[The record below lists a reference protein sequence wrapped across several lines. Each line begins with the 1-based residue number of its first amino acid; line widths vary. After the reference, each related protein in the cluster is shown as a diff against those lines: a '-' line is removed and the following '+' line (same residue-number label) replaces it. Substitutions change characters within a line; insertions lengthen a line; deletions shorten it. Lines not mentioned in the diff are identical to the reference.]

1 MTAHKGVVV
10 DHILVDEQ
18 PHTVILVIHQPQHA
32 DRTRRDIQKFLH
44 EFRAC
49 KGKAGASNLF
59 GKLRRL
65 KLLVARHHEHIKI
78 GFLGIAEKQVLADLN
93 VQPDIHVMAGVN
105 GGGGIVIQPP
115 VRNLELI

>member
-1 MTAHKGVVV
+1 MTAYKGVVV

-18 PHTVILVIHQPQHA
+18 PHAVVFVIHQSQHA

-65 KLLVARHHEHIKI
+65 KLLVAWHHEHVKI
-78 GFLGIAEKQVLADLN
+78 GFLGIAEEQVLADFD
-93 VQPDIHVMAGVN
+93 VQPDIHIVTGIDS
-105 GGGGIVIQPP
+105 GGSIVIQPP